1 MQIPQAL
8 SAIVEGRDLTQDQT
22 AAVFRQIMS
31 GQATAGQIGAVLAAL
46 RVKGETPAEIAGAAI
61 AMRELSTKVPAK
73 SDVLVDTCGTGGSGS
88 KLFNISTAAAF
99 VAASVGA
106 KVAKH
111 GNRKMTSFSGSADVL
126 EAAGVALRLSPE
138 QIAACI
144 DEIGVGFMF
153 AQAHHSAMRFAGPVR
168 QEIGIRTL
176 MNVLGPMTNPA
187 GAKRQVIGVFAQQ
200 WQRPVA
206 EVLKLLGSEHAM
218 ILHSNGLDEIRLD
231 APTHVVELRY
241 GEITEY
247 QISPAEFNI
256 APRSAEEYAGL
267 VADSAE
273 SSLALV
279 KLSLSDDTSAAA
291 DIVALNAGAAI
302 YVSGVATSMANG
314 VVMAQDAISS
324 GLAKER
330 LAELVRITSLMADAA
345 NSDTNA
351 S

>member
-1 MQIPQAL
+1 MNIPQAL
-8 SAIVEGRDLTQDQT
+8 AQIVEGNDLSQDDA
-22 AAVFRQIMS
+22 AAVFLQIMS
-31 GQATAGQIGAVLAAL
+31 GEATPGQIGALLAAL
-46 RVKGETPAEIAGAAI
+46 RVKGETAGEIAGAALT
-61 AMRELSTKVPAK
+61 MRALSTKVPAV
-73 SDVLVDTCGTGGSGS
+73 SETLVDTCGTGGSGS

-99 VAASVGA
+99 VAASAGA

-126 EAAGVALRLSPE
+126 EAAGVSLSLTPE
-138 QIAACI
+138 QVATCI

-153 AQAHHSAMRFAGPVR
+153 AQAHHSAMRFAGPIR

-187 GAKRQVIGVFAQQ
+187 GAKRQVIGVFSRD
-200 WQRPVA
+200 WQHKMA

-218 ILHSNGLDEIRLD
+218 VVHSDGLDEFRLD
-231 APTHVVELRY
+231 APTHVVELKDDV
-241 GEITEY
+241 ITEY
-247 QISPAEFNI
+247 DIEPAELGLE
-256 APRSAEEYAGL
+256 PRTTTDLASV

-279 KLSLSDDTSAAA
+279 KQSLTDDTSAAA

-302 YVSGVATSMANG
+302 YVGGIANSLKNG

-324 GLAKER
+324 GQAKER
-330 LAELVRITSLMADAA
+330 LAELVRITSLMAE
-345 NSDTNA
+345 S